1 MKPCD
6 GLGETHTRYLIK
18 PQRHPPNQHLSS
30 TQAKTP
36 DKTDWP
42 RVSLLWRQQRLSCSD
57 GPSSV
62 GPQERQVWL
71 RCSRPCPLLSA
82 QMAPASSRKQ
92 SQGPSH
98 LRDSSLFSGEQAQDD
113 QREPP
118 ITTLHIFSSQL
129 TTSFLGDRD
138 SPVLPWS
145 LSGCQVQKEL
155 EYCMTDRNWE
165 LAHGNKKL
173 IYELHGTI
181 HSTRQEFNIK
191 IWL

>member
-1 MKPCD
+1 MM
-6 GLGETHTRYLIK
+6 GSVRHTRYLIK

-36 DKTDWP
+36 DKTDRP
-42 RVSLLWRQQRLSCSD
+42 RVSLLWRRQRPSCSD
-57 GPSSV
+57 GPSSF
-62 GPQERQVWL
+62 GPQDGRS
-71 RCSRPCPLLSA
+71 RCAAPCPAPCCQLRWRLPPPGSSPRGPATSGTLLCSLV
-82 QMAPASSRKQ
+82 SR
-92 SQGPSH
+92 H
-98 LRDSSLFSGEQAQDD
+98 RMT
-113 QREPP
+113 RETPP
-118 ITTLHIFSSQL
+118 PPLTTLRIFSSPL

-155 EYCMTDRNWE
+155 EYCVTDRNWE